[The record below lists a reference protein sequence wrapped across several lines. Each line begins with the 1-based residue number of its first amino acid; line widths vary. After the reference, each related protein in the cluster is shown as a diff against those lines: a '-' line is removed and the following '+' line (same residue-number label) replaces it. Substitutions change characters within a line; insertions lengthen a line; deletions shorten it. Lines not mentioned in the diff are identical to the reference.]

1 MVLIPPPAIAEMIDQ
16 AAVGPAAAL
25 ASPLRT
31 TEADDGRE
39 LGPVNRVEP
48 AMLTTDRHL
57 ETPPS
62 GLAEVNHLGTFSKR
76 YAQASCSLLEP

>member
-1 MVLIPPPAIAEMIDQ
+1 MVDQ
-16 AAVGPAAAL
+16 ATVGPPAAL

-31 TEADDGRE
+31 AEADDGRE

-48 AMLTTDRHL
+48 AMLTTDRHPQ
-57 ETPPS
+57 TPPS

-76 YAQASCSLLEP
+76 YAQTSCGLPEQYGLVHQR